1 MVAPALEILRESV
14 HGREVLFVGVDHTAQ
29 YFDEKRAE
37 LDDLVRQS
45 ALVVPEHF
53 PPEYPDFD
61 PNEPPSD
68 FYGLISELAKQHAKQ
83 AAVVDPE
90 IGPGVHYFESALG
103 AVGILAISKALVDA
117 AGYVTARR
125 RLSRR
130 NVLTTSAA
138 ALAAYS
144 LTKRNVA
151 FLPLMA
157 LEALV
162 IGPEQVFKDL
172 SEYGIDDTLAYEL
185 HNYRDVCAAIAMER
199 VVRSVPNNAGPV
211 VLIYGRTHP
220 KVIVEYLKRPA
231 IERNGKIRLYLPFSL
246 LADQT
251 IRRYEFG
258 DEGWTLAWRERY

>member
-1 MVAPALEILRESV
+1 VVTSALEILRESV
-14 HGREVLFVGVDHTAQ
+14 DEREVLFVGVDHTPQ

-37 LDDLVRQS
+37 FEDLIRQS
-45 ALVVPEHF
+45 ALIVPEHF
-53 PPEYPDFD
+53 PPEYPGFD

-68 FYGLISELAKQHAKQ
+68 FYGLVSELAKQQPKKV
-83 AAVVDPE
+83 AVVDPA
-90 IGPGVHYFESALG
+90 IGPGLYYLESALG
-103 AVGILAISKALVDA
+103 AVGILAIFKALVDA
-117 AGYVTARR
+117 AGYLTVRR

-138 ALAAYS
+138 ALGAYS
-144 LTKRNVA
+144 LTKRSVA
-151 FLPLMA
+151 FMPLMA

-162 IGPEQVFKDL
+162 IGSEQVFKDL

-199 VVRSVPNNAGPV
+199 VVRLAPNNAGPV

-251 IRRYEFG
+251 IRGYEFR
-258 DEGWTLAWRERY
+258 DEGWTLTWRERY